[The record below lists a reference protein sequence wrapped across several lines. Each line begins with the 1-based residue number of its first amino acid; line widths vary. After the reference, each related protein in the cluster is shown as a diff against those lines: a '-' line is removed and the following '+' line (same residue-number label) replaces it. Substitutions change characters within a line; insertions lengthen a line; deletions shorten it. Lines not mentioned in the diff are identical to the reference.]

1 MSVISIDPG
10 VTPTSLPTPQSAVE
24 SVSASSLSFSAT
36 QGQANPSGQAVNIV
50 NTGGS
55 PLYWQVSVDS
65 SWLSVTPD
73 NGTVA
78 AGQSE
83 QMTVKVNIAGL
94 TPGSYNAQI
103 TVSATD
109 SSGARIQGSPQTLSV
124 TLTIAQPC
132 NLPVSPSSL
141 SFTAST
147 VQLSSPP
154 GKDITLKE
162 VGNCARPVS
171 WKASADQRWI
181 ILSAISGTDNGSGS
195 TITVQAKTSI
205 LNTGNYQGQITL
217 SAVESGGATVQ
228 SSPQTVSVTVSVTSL
243 L

>member
-1 MSVISIDPG
+1 VKI
-10 VTPTSLPTPQSAVE
+10 A
-24 SVSASSLSFSAT
+24 
-36 QGQANPSGQAVNIV
+36 

-55 PLYWQVSVDS
+55 SLNWQASVGS
-65 SWLSVTPD
+65 SWLGVTPD

-109 SSGARIQGSPQTLSV
+109 SSGTRIQGSPQTLSV

-132 NLPVSPSSL
+132 SLQVSPSSL

-147 VQLSSPP
+147 VQLTSS
-154 GKDITLKE
+154 GNGEDITLKE

-171 WKASADQRWI
+171 WTASADQSWI
-181 ILSAISGTDNGSGS
+181 ILSATSGTDNGSGS
-195 TITVQAKTSI
+195 TITVQAQAGI
-205 LNTGNYQGQITL
+205 LNVGNYQGQITL
-217 SAVESGGATVQ
+217 SAVESGGAAVQ